1 MSGKGSGK
9 KRNRA
14 AQSLQHGYQ
23 EHPQDA
29 AHKRGAGVVGGDHL
43 DDRSERQ
50 IILDQLREL
59 DQRRR
64 DQED

>member
-23 EHPQDA
+23 EHPADA
-29 AHKRGAGVVGGDHL
+29 ARKPDVGEAGGATL
-43 DDRSERQ
+43 DEGINDRQR
-50 IILDQLREL
+50 ILEKLREL
-59 DQRRR
+59 DERRR
-64 DQED
+64 EQE